1 MLFQTIWLLEP
12 SRSGGLK
19 ADDEDGDEEEAQAC
33 TLKMSLSWDNN
44 GYSRLKEVIKLG
56 VNLWS

>member
-19 ADDEDGDEEEAQAC
+19 ADEDGDEEEAKAC
-33 TLKMSLSWDNN
+33 TLKMSL
-44 GYSRLKEVIKLG
+44 SRLKEVIKLG